1 MKNMKKILAMMLMAA
16 SVLFLACSEDEEEML
31 SPDQAKTELNQVST
45 DMSTY
50 MTDMENSDGMKAL
63 NALMGKPDPFSVTKS
78 VKYTNVFKNIQEYL
92 LPANYLNNK
101 SDEKGVAEERFNFDA
116 WVGTYTWNIANEKWD
131 IQSNSP
137 SDKIII
143 NYPTEGSQSN
153 NATLTIHNYL
163 DVELTEID
171 DYGTYT
177 WYEPTKIVADIYVN
191 NIEVVDISM
200 DATWNK
206 TGEAIGDIADLN
218 ADVYLIPFDFTVVA
232 NHSGNGFS
240 IDSRIIYEN
249 TQILSAGIS
258 SLFDDV
264 SMEGTPV
271 NISGYVQ
278 LLKVKFDASINAK
291 NLETIIDTMESDN
304 PPYASYEEAINA
316 VNNEFDAYVSIG
328 GAKAADI
335 EIGMNETTQS
345 PDILFVYSDGSTEP
359 AQPYFSSFIAEIDAF
374 LTSLENYYSNW

>member
-1 MKNMKKILAMMLMAA
+1 MKKILAMMLMTA

>member
-1 MKNMKKILAMMLMAA
+1 MKKILAMMLMAA

>member
-116 WVGTYTWNIANEKWD
+116 CVGTYTWNIANEKWD

-335 EIGMNETTQS
+335 EIGMNKTTQS